1 MENIK
6 QLLSERESTHGD
18 FECASMDFDLL
29 HDVIYDSSVSLSSPQ
44 KYALTMIMVKITR
57 ILNGDPSEQDHW
69 KDIAGY
75 ALLGG
80 DLKNEGENEGD
91 KS

>member
-6 QLLSERESTHGD
+6 QLLDERESTHGD
-18 FECASMDFDLL
+18 FECAAIDFDLL
-29 HDVIYDSSVSLSSPQ
+29 HDIIYDGSVSLSSAQ

-57 ILNGDPSEQDHW
+57 ILNGDPNVQDHW

-80 DLKNEGENEGD
+80 DIRGGE
-91 KS
+91 

>member
-6 QLLSERESTHGD
+6 QLLNEREQTHGD
-18 FECASMDFDLL
+18 FEVAAIDFGMMIEPVENADNLTRR
-29 HDVIYDSSVSLSSPQ
+29 Q

-57 ILNGDPSEQDHW
+57 ILNGNSSVRDHW

-80 DLKNEGENEGD
+80 RLENKGD

>member
-6 QLLSERESTHGD
+6 QLLDERESTHGD
-18 FECASMDFDLL
+18 FLTSALDFGRMIGPIEESENIDR
-29 HDVIYDSSVSLSSPQ
+29 SQ

-57 ILNGDPSEQDHW
+57 ILNGNPNVQDHW

-80 DLKNEGENEGD
+80 DLKNEEENEGD